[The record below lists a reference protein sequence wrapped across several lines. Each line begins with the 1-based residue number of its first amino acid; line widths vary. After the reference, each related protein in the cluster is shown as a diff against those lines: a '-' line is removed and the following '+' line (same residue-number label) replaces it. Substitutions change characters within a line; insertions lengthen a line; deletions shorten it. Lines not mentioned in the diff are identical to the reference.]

1 MFRSKQNIHFFK
13 YEYGRNSSLQFLIG
27 LYLAT
32 YTTFPVKTVGLL
44 EIQVDFVKLEI
55 SPFSI

>member
-27 LYLAT
+27 LYLAI